1 MSRCVLIF
9 SVAAIS
15 GFRLFAQS
23 EPDKVL
29 FFEKSVKPVFAANCA
44 ACHNQQ
50 LKTSGLALDSRK
62 DLLTGG
68 NRGASVKPGSPG
80 ESVLFRAIEQTGDLK
95 MPPGRKLNDEAI
107 AAVRKWIEDGA
118 SWTAEAAPTKARGA
132 DHWAFQ
138 PPKRTAPPAVKNA
151 AWVRNP
157 IDRFVLAR
165 LEQEGLAPS
174 PEADRLTLLRRVSLD
189 LTGLP
194 PTTNEIAAFVADTSP
209 MAYEKAVDRLL
220 ASSHYGERWGRN
232 WLDLA
237 RYADSDGY
245 TIDDPRQI
253 WLYRDWVIKALNDD
267 MPFDRFVIEQIAG
280 DMLPNATVSQMI
292 ATGFHRNTAL
302 NYEGGIDFEQYRVE
316 AVADRVATTGAAF
329 LGLTLGCA
337 RCHDHKYDPIS
348 QREFYQLLAYFNST
362 DEITTEA
369 EREQY
374 DRPVL
379 EVPTAQDI
387 EKVKAHRA
395 KVDALNRELVSHVR
409 ALAAKPAAPDDPPKH
424 NDKTLVGLMG
434 KLRQATR
441 NEPRVTSTLVMR
453 ELPRPREAYIHLNG
467 DFTRRGATVT
477 PDVPAILKSKPIGT
491 TRLDLARWL
500 VDPSNPLTARVTV
513 NRMWQTY
520 FGKGLVESESDFG
533 LAGSQPTHPE
543 LLDWLA
549 LEFMNSRPA
558 WSQKAVHRLI
568 VTSAAYRQSSRSRRD
583 LEEKDPYNNLLARQS
598 RFRLE
603 AEAIRDG
610 ALVASG
616 MLTPTVGGPSV
627 FPPIPINA
635 MSGTQLVKPWP
646 TAFGPDRYRRGL
658 YTFTYRASLHPAL
671 SLFDAPD
678 AAAACTRR
686 VRSNTPLQALTLL
699 NDTAHTEFARG
710 FARRIDKEGGASDRS
725 RIEFAFLAA
734 LGRRP
739 QPAETERMLRF
750 LAVQRDEYA
759 SNPKSASVLIANE
772 PGGDARAMLEAEAAA
787 KPRAGGNQSA
797 QGRAAVNEFVT
808 AAKAELEIAKK
819 SEESRVAIEPAR
831 VPELAAWTAVARV
844 LLNLDDFMTRN

>member
-1 MSRCVLIF
+1 MRLLLSISL
-9 SVAAIS
+9 AAIAS
-15 GFRLFAQS
+15 AQTA
-23 EPDKVL
+23 PDAVT
-29 FFEKSVKPVFAANCA
+29 FFEKSVKPVFAANCE
-44 ACHNQQ
+44 ACHNQKV
-50 LKTSGLALDSRK
+50 KTSGLALDSRK
-62 DLLTGG
+62 DALAGG
-68 NRGASVKPGSPG
+68 NRGVSVKPGSPA
-80 ESVLFRAIEQTGDLK
+80 ESILLRAIEQTGDLK
-95 MPPGRKLNDEAI
+95 MPPGRKLNDEVI
-107 AAVRKWIEDGA
+107 AAVRKWIQDGA
-118 SWTAEAAPTKARGA
+118 VWTPDAAPAKTRGA

-138 PPKRTAPPAVKNA
+138 RPQRKAPPAVKDA

-165 LEQEGLAPS
+165 LEREGIAPA

-194 PTTNEIAAFVADTSP
+194 PTTKEIAEFVGDTSP
-209 MAYEKAVDRLL
+209 KAYEKAVDRLL
-220 ASSHYGERWGRN
+220 ASRHYGERWGRH

-253 WLYRDWVIKALNDD
+253 WLYRDWVINALNDD
-267 MPFDRFVIEQIAG
+267 MPFDRFVIEQLAG
-280 DMLPNATVSQMI
+280 DMLPNPTVPQLI

-316 AVADRVATTGAAF
+316 AVADRVATTGAVF

-348 QREFYQLLAYFNST
+348 QREFYQLLAYFNNT

-369 EREQY
+369 ERQQY

-379 EVPTAQDI
+379 EVPTPQDL
-387 EKVKAHRA
+387 ERVQAYRTR
-395 KVDALNRELVSHVR
+395 VDALNRELALYVR
-409 ALAAKPAAPDDPPKH
+409 TLAAKTALPDDPPKH
-424 NDKTLVGLMG
+424 KDKTLVSLTA

-441 NEPRVTSTLVMR
+441 KEPRVTSTLIMR
-453 ELPRPREAYIHLNG
+453 ELPKPREAYIHLNG
-467 DFTRRGATVT
+467 DFTRKGALVT
-477 PDVPAILKSKPIGT
+477 PDVPAILKSKPIGP
-491 TRLDLARWL
+491 TRLELAKWL

-513 NRMWQTY
+513 NRIWQTY

-549 LEFMNSRPA
+549 LEFTSA
-558 WSQKAVHRLI
+558 WSQKTIHRLI
-568 VTSAAYRQSSRSRRD
+568 VTSAAYRQSSRSRKE

-616 MLTPTVGGPSV
+616 MLTPAVGGPSV

-635 MSGTQLVKPWP
+635 MNGTQLVKAWP

-710 FARRIDKEGGASDRS
+710 FAKRIEKEGGADDRA
-725 RIEFAFLAA
+725 RMEFAFLAA

-750 LAVQRDEYA
+750 LAVQRDEFA

-772 PGGDARAMLEAEAAA
+772 PGGDARAMKEAEEAA
-787 KPRAGGNQSA
+787 KPRSGGNQSA
-797 QGRAAVNEFVT
+797 QGRAAVEEFIDT
-808 AAKAELEIAKK
+808 AVAELINARKLEQG
-819 SEESRVAIEPAR
+819 RVVVAPER

>member
-1 MSRCVLIF
+1 MHRLLLILSF
-9 SVAAIS
+9 AAVSSGLLAQTESDAVA
-15 GFRLFAQS
+15 
-23 EPDKVL
+23 

-62 DLLTGG
+62 DVLAGG
-68 NRGASVKPGSPG
+68 NRGASVKPGAPG
-80 ESVLFRAIEQTGDLK
+80 ESILLRAIEQTGDLK
-95 MPPGRKLNDEAI
+95 MPPGRRLNEDAI
-107 AAVRKWIEDGA
+107 AAVRKWIADGA
-118 SWTAEAAPTKARGA
+118 SWTAEAAPVKTRGA

-138 PPKRTAPPAVKNA
+138 SPKRKSPPVVKNA

-165 LEQEGLAPS
+165 LEQESIAPS

-194 PTTNEIAAFVADTSP
+194 PTTKEIAEFVGDTSGT
-209 MAYEKAVDRLL
+209 AYEKAVDRLL
-220 ASSHYGERWGRN
+220 ASQHYGERWGRH

-280 DMLPNATVSQMI
+280 DMLPNPTVPQLI

-316 AVADRVATTGAAF
+316 AVADRVATTGSVF

-348 QREFYQLLAYFNST
+348 QREFYQLLAYFNNT

-379 EVPTAQDI
+379 ELATPQDL
-387 EKVKAHRA
+387 ERVKGYRE
-395 KVDALNRELVSHVR
+395 KVDALSRELALYVR
-409 ALAAKPAAPDDPPKH
+409 ELAAKTALPNDPPKH
-424 NDKTLVGLMG
+424 KDKTLLSLTA
-434 KLRQATR
+434 KLREARR
-441 NEPRVTSTLVMR
+441 NPPRVTSTLIMR
-453 ELPRPREAYIHLNG
+453 EVAKPREAYIHLGG
-467 DFTRRGATVT
+467 DFTRKGATVA
-477 PDVPAILKSKPIGT
+477 PDVPAILKSKPVGS
-491 TRLDLARWL
+491 TRLELAKWL
-500 VDPSNPLTARVTV
+500 VDPANPLTARVTV
-513 NRMWQTY
+513 NRIWQTY
-520 FGKGLVESESDFG
+520 FGKGLVETESDFG

-549 LEFMNSRPA
+549 LEFTSA
-558 WSQKAVHRLI
+558 WSQKAIHRLI
-568 VTSAAYRQSSRSRRD
+568 VTSAAYRQSSRGRKE
-583 LEEKDPYNNLLARQS
+583 LEERDPYNNLLARQS

-603 AEAIRDG
+603 AEAIRDS

-616 MLTPTVGGPSV
+616 MLTPTIGGPSV
-627 FPPIPINA
+627 FPPIPVNA
-635 MSGTQLVKPWP
+635 MNGTQLVKAWP
-646 TAFGPDRYRRGL
+646 TAFGPDRYRRGM

-710 FARRIDKEGGASDRS
+710 FAKRIEKEGGASDRA
-725 RIEFAFLAA
+725 RIEFAFAAA
-734 LGRRP
+734 LGRQP
-739 QPAETERMLRF
+739 KPAETERMLRF
-750 LAVQRDEYA
+750 LAVQRDEFA
-759 SNPKSASVLIANE
+759 SNPKSANILIANE
-772 PGGDARAMLEAEAAA
+772 QGGDARAMKEAEEAA
-787 KPRAGGNQSA
+787 KPRSGGNQSR
-797 QGRAAVNEFVT
+797 QGRAGVEEFIK
-808 AAKAELEIAKK
+808 AADAELERAKK
-819 SEESRVAIEPAR
+819 LEATRVPIEPSR